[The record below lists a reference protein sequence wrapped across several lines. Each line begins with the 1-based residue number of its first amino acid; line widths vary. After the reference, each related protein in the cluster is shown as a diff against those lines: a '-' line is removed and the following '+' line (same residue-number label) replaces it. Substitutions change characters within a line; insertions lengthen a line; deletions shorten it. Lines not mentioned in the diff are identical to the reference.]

1 MNFKEFESSFSEYL
15 DSKRDCENHECIAF
29 IRDDE
34 TGNALIVAHCTQ
46 DEAMMM
52 IFVIARKLG
61 ITLKRLAYMCIA
73 IDSDKDA
80 SRALEDLVKESN
92 KKERLKKAIASVE
105 KAKAATSVGKAD
117 IALDT
122 SGNPDCNADKN
133 NDESQKS
140 ESKKSPK
147 NEDCDFDKCD
157 EIADVI
163 SAVLMDVL
171 KSLDD

>member
-1 MNFKEFESSFSEYL
+1 MNFKEFSNAFSEYFDDKGSNRKL
-15 DSKRDCENHECIAF
+15 IAYIEDRDSNDVLLATR
-29 IRDDE
+29 
-34 TGNALIVAHCTQ
+34 CTQ
-46 DEAMMM
+46 EEAMQM
-52 IFVIARKLG
+52 IFVIARKCG
-61 ITLKRLAYMCIA
+61 ITLKELAYMCIA

-80 SRALEDLVKESN
+80 SRALEGLVKESN
-92 KKERLKKAIASVE
+92 NQERLKKAIASVE

-122 SGNPDCNADKN
+122 SGNPDRNADKN
-133 NDESQKS
+133 NDESQ
-140 ESKKSPK
+140 KSPK

-171 KSLDD
+171 KSLDG

>member
-1 MNFKEFESSFSEYL
+1 MNFKEFESSFSEHL

-34 TGNALIVAHCTQ
+34 TGNALIAAHCTQ

-52 IFVIARKLG
+52 IFVIARKCG
-61 ITLKRLAYMCIA
+61 ITLKELAYMCIA

-80 SRALEDLVKESN
+80 SRALEGLIKESN
-92 KKERLKKAIASVE
+92 KQERLKKAIASVE
-105 KAKAATSVGKAD
+105 KAKAATASAGKAD
-117 IALDT
+117 IASD
-122 SGNPDCNADKN
+122 NAKSS
-133 NDESQKS
+133 DESQKS
-140 ESKKSPK
+140 PRDGEG
-147 NEDCDFDKCD
+147 DFDKD

>member
-15 DSKRDCENHECIAF
+15 DSKRDCENHKCIAF

-34 TGNALIVAHCTQ
+34 TGNALVAAHCTRE
-46 DEAMMM
+46 EAMQM
-52 IFVIARKLG
+52 IFVIARKCG
-61 ITLKRLAYMCIA
+61 ITLKQLAYMCIA

-80 SRALEDLVKESN
+80 SKELDNTVKASDKSE
-92 KKERLKKAIASVE
+92 KIKKAIASVE
-105 KAKAATSVGKAD
+105 KAKAT
-117 IALDT
+117 LD
-122 SGNPDCNADKN
+122 ADKN
-133 NDESQKS
+133 SDESQKS
-140 ESKKSPK
+140 ESQKSQK
-147 NEDCDFDKCD
+147 NDEGDFDKD

>member
-29 IRDDE
+29 IRDGE
-34 TGNALIVAHCTQ
+34 TGNALIAAHCTQ

-52 IFVIARKLG
+52 IFVIARKCG
-61 ITLKRLAYMCIA
+61 ITLKELAYMCIA
-73 IDSDKDA
+73 IDGDKNA
-80 SRALEDLVKESN
+80 SRALEGLVKENN
-92 KKERLKKAIASVE
+92 KQERLKKAIASVE
-105 KAKAATSVGKAD
+105 KAKAATASAGKAD
-117 IALDT
+117 IASD
-122 SGNPDCNADKN
+122 NAKSS
-133 NDESQKS
+133 DESQKS
-140 ESKKSPK
+140 QRDDEG
-147 NEDCDFDKCD
+147 DFDKD

>member
-1 MNFKEFESSFSEYL
+1 MNFKEFSKAFSEYFDEKGSNRKL
-15 DSKRDCENHECIAF
+15 IAYIEDRDS
-29 IRDDE
+29 DDGLLA
-34 TGNALIVAHCTQ
+34 TRCTQ
-46 DEAMMM
+46 EEAMQM
-52 IFVIARKLG
+52 IFVIARKCG
-61 ITLKRLAYMCIA
+61 ITLKELAYMYIA

-80 SRALEDLVKESN
+80 SRALEDLIKESN
-92 KKERLKKAIASVE
+92 KQERLKKAIASVE
-105 KAKAATSVGKAD
+105 KAKAATASAGKAD

-122 SGNPDCNADKN
+122 SGNPDRNADKN

-140 ESKKSPK
+140 PRDGEG
-147 NEDCDFDKCD
+147 DFDKD

>member
-15 DSKRDCENHECIAF
+15 ESKRDCENHECIAF

-34 TGNALIVAHCTQ
+34 TGNALIAAHCTQ

-52 IFVIARKLG
+52 IFVIARKCG
-61 ITLKRLAYMCIA
+61 ITLKELAYMCIA

-80 SRALEDLVKESN
+80 SRALEGLIKESN
-92 KKERLKKAIASVE
+92 KQERLKKAIASVE
-105 KAKAATSVGKAD
+105 KAKAATASAGKAD
-117 IALDT
+117 IASD
-122 SGNPDCNADKN
+122 NAKSS
-133 NDESQKS
+133 DESQKS
-140 ESKKSPK
+140 PRDGEG
-147 NEDCDFDKCD
+147 DFDKD

>member
-34 TGNALIVAHCTQ
+34 TGNALIAAHCTQ

-52 IFVIARKLG
+52 IFVIAHKLG

-73 IDSDKDA
+73 IDNDKGA
-80 SRALEDLVKESN
+80 SRALDGIVKASSKQEQP
-92 KKERLKKAIASVE
+92 KKAIASVE
-105 KAKAATSVGKAD
+105 KAKAATASAGKAD
-117 IALDT
+117 IASD
-122 SGNPDCNADKN
+122 NAKSS
-133 NDESQKS
+133 DESQKS
-140 ESKKSPK
+140 PRDGEG
-147 NEDCDFDKCD
+147 DFDKD

>member
-34 TGNALIVAHCTQ
+34 TGDALVAAHCTQ
-46 DEAMMM
+46 EEAMQM
-52 IFVIARKLG
+52 IFVIARKCG

-80 SRALEDLVKESN
+80 SRALDGIVKASSKQEQ
-92 KKERLKKAIASVE
+92 LKKAIASIE
-105 KAKAATSVGKAD
+105 KAKAATASVRKAD
-117 IALDT
+117 IASD
-122 SGNPDCNADKN
+122 NAKN
-133 NDESQKS
+133 SDESQKS
-140 ESKKSPK
+140 ESQKSQK
-147 NEDCDFDKCD
+147 NDEGDFDKD

-163 SAVLMDVL
+163 SVVLMDVL
-171 KSLDD
+171 KSLND

>member
-1 MNFKEFESSFSEYL
+1 MNFKEFESSFYEYL

-34 TGNALIVAHCTQ
+34 TGNALIATHCTQ

-52 IFVIARKLG
+52 IFVIARKCG
-61 ITLKRLAYMCIA
+61 ITLKELAYMCIA
-73 IDSDKDA
+73 IDSNKDA
-80 SRALEDLVKESN
+80 SRALEGLIKESN
-92 KKERLKKAIASVE
+92 KRERLKKAIASVE
-105 KAKAATSVGKAD
+105 KAKAATASAGKAD
-117 IALDT
+117 IASD
-122 SGNPDCNADKN
+122 NAKSS
-133 NDESQKS
+133 DESQKS
-140 ESKKSPK
+140 PRDGEG
-147 NEDCDFDKCD
+147 DFDKD

>member
-1 MNFKEFESSFSEYL
+1 MNFKEFSNAFSEYFDDKGSNRKL
-15 DSKRDCENHECIAF
+15 IAYIEDRDSNDVLLATR
-29 IRDDE
+29 
-34 TGNALIVAHCTQ
+34 CTQ
-46 DEAMMM
+46 EEAMQM
-52 IFVIARKLG
+52 IFVIARKCG
-61 ITLKRLAYMCIA
+61 ITLKELAYMCVA

-80 SRALEDLVKESN
+80 SRALEGLVKESN
-92 KKERLKKAIASVE
+92 KQERLKKAIASVE

-122 SGNPDCNADKN
+122 SGNPARNAYKN
-133 NDESQKS
+133 NDESQ
-140 ESKKSPK
+140 KSPK

>member
-1 MNFKEFESSFSEYL
+1 MNFKEFESSFSECL

-34 TGNALIVAHCTQ
+34 TGNALIAAHCTQ

-73 IDSDKDA
+73 IDNDKDA
-80 SRALEDLVKESN
+80 SRALYGIVKASSKQEQ
-92 KKERLKKAIASVE
+92 LKKAIASVE
-105 KAKAATSVGKAD
+105 KAKAATASAGKAD
-117 IALDT
+117 IASD
-122 SGNPDCNADKN
+122 NAKN
-133 NDESQKS
+133 SDESQKS
-140 ESKKSPK
+140 PRDGEG
-147 NEDCDFDKCD
+147 DFDKD

>member
-1 MNFKEFESSFSEYL
+1 MNFKEFSKAFSEYFDEKGSNRKL
-15 DSKRDCENHECIAF
+15 IAYIEDRDS
-29 IRDDE
+29 DDVLLA
-34 TGNALIVAHCTQ
+34 TRCTQ
-46 DEAMMM
+46 EEAMQM
-52 IFVIARKLG
+52 IFVIARKCG
-61 ITLKRLAYMCIA
+61 ITLKELAYMCIA

-80 SRALEDLVKESN
+80 SRALEGLIKESN
-92 KKERLKKAIASVE
+92 KQERLKKAIASVE
-105 KAKAATSVGKAD
+105 KAKAATASAGKAD

-122 SGNPDCNADKN
+122 SGNPDRNADKN

-140 ESKKSPK
+140 PRDGEG
-147 NEDCDFDKCD
+147 DFDKD

>member
-15 DSKRDCENHECIAF
+15 DSKRDCENHKCIAF

-34 TGNALIVAHCTQ
+34 TGNALVAAHCTRE
-46 DEAMMM
+46 EAMQM
-52 IFVIARKLG
+52 IFVIARKCG
-61 ITLKRLAYMCIA
+61 ITLKQLAYMCIA

-80 SRALEDLVKESN
+80 SKELDNIVKASDKSE
-92 KKERLKKAIASVE
+92 KIKKAIASVE
-105 KAKAATSVGKAD
+105 KAKAT
-117 IALDT
+117 LD
-122 SGNPDCNADKN
+122 ADKN
-133 NDESQKS
+133 SDESQKS
-140 ESKKSPK
+140 ESQKSQK
-147 NEDCDFDKCD
+147 NDEGDFDKD

>member
-1 MNFKEFESSFSEYL
+1 MNFKEFSKAFSEYFDEKGSNRKL
-15 DSKRDCENHECIAF
+15 IAYIEDRDSDNVLLATR
-29 IRDDE
+29 
-34 TGNALIVAHCTQ
+34 CTQ
-46 DEAMMM
+46 EEAMQM
-52 IFVIARKLG
+52 IFVIARKCG
-61 ITLKRLAYMCIA
+61 ITLKELAYMCIV

-80 SRALEDLVKESN
+80 SRALEDLIKESN
-92 KKERLKKAIASVE
+92 KQERLKKAIASVE
-105 KAKAATSVGKAD
+105 KAKAATASAGKAD

-122 SGNPDCNADKN
+122 SGNPDRNADKN

-140 ESKKSPK
+140 PRDGEG
-147 NEDCDFDKCD
+147 DFDKD

>member
-1 MNFKEFESSFSEYL
+1 MNFKEFKSSFSEYL

-34 TGNALIVAHCTQ
+34 TGDALVAAHCTQ
-46 DEAMMM
+46 EEAMQM
-52 IFVIARKLG
+52 IFVIARKCG

-73 IDSDKDA
+73 IDSDKAA
-80 SRALEDLVKESN
+80 SRALDGIVKASSKQEQ
-92 KKERLKKAIASVE
+92 LKKAIASVE
-105 KAKAATSVGKAD
+105 KAKAAIASARKAD
-117 IALDT
+117 IASD
-122 SGNPDCNADKN
+122 NAKN
-133 NDESQKS
+133 SDESQKS
-140 ESKKSPK
+140 ESQKSQK
-147 NEDCDFDKCD
+147 NDEGDFDKD

>member
-1 MNFKEFESSFSEYL
+1 MNSKEFSKAFSEYFYEKGSNRKL
-15 DSKRDCENHECIAF
+15 IAYIEDRDS
-29 IRDDE
+29 DDGLLA
-34 TGNALIVAHCTQ
+34 TRCTQ
-46 DEAMMM
+46 DEAMQM
-52 IFVIARKLG
+52 IFVIARKCG
-61 ITLKRLAYMCIA
+61 ITLKELAYMCIA

-80 SRALEDLVKESN
+80 SRALEGLIKESN
-92 KKERLKKAIASVE
+92 KQERLKKAIASVE
-105 KAKAATSVGKAD
+105 KAKASTASAGKAD

-122 SGNPDCNADKN
+122 SGNPDRNADKN

-140 ESKKSPK
+140 PRDGEG
-147 NEDCDFDKCD
+147 DFDKD